1 MRQQSQQP
9 QSDLSVNDSSIRTA
23 PKANKSRELAATNK
37 KVYLPVCFLTISN
50 HLDIQIQHSS
60 HQLYKRSYSER
71 VLVGMKLG
79 LAPYG
84 NTKRLKALDN

>member
-1 MRQQSQQP
+1 MRQQS

-23 PKANKSRELAATNK
+23 LKANKSRELAATNK

-50 HLDIQIQHSS
+50 HDIQIQDSS
-60 HQLYKRSYSER
+60 HKLYKRSYSVR
-71 VLVGMKLG
+71 VLLGMKLG

-84 NTKRLKALDN
+84 NTKRFEVLGN